1 MQSFYYYSQV
11 TSTSLAFP
19 VAQWSEH
26 GLMSRSWVEFPSGTQ
41 NFFPHVII
49 PFIII
54 FLVSSE
60 CIDPTVASAF
70 VTDIMMISTKWG
82 GKSNNYYIKVPEWTS
97 VCLLT
102 QYNTEN

>member
-1 MQSFYYYSQV
+1 
-11 TSTSLAFP
+11 
-19 VAQWSEH
+19 
-26 GLMSRSWVEFPSGTQ
+26 MSRSWVKFPSGTQ
-41 NFFPHVII
+41 NVFPHVII

-60 CIDPTVASAF
+60 CIDSMVAFPF
-70 VTDIMMISTKWG
+70 VTDTMMISTKCG
-82 GKSNNYYIKVPEWTS
+82 GKSNNYYIKVPRVDKC

>member
-1 MQSFYYYSQV
+1 
-11 TSTSLAFP
+11 
-19 VAQWSEH
+19 
-26 GLMSRSWVEFPSGTQ
+26 MSRSRVEFPAGTQ

-60 CIDPTVASAF
+60 CIDPTVAFPF
-70 VTDIMMISTKWG
+70 VTNIMMISTKWG